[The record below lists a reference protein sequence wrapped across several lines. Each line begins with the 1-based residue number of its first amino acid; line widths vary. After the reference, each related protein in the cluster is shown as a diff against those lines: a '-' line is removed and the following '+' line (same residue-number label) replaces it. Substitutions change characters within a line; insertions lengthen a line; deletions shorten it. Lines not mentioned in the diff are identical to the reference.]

1 MGSRRLTP
9 RSNKGNKLRMEPEN
23 KTLNEMVEERRIQLR
38 KLLAGALHHLA
49 VERYDV
55 DVIKRRK
62 VDIFDPDEAVF
73 IAKADVEPSL
83 TLDQIDFIISS
94 IESTGYTVKRS
105 QYKGDRL
112 LMLV

>member
-1 MGSRRLTP
+1 
-9 RSNKGNKLRMEPEN
+9 MEPED
-23 KTLNEMVEERRIQLR
+23 KPLKEMVEERRTQLKR
-38 KLLAGALHHLA
+38 LLAGALHHLA
-49 VERYDV
+49 VNRYDV

-83 TLDQIDFIISS
+83 TLDQIDFIVSS
-94 IESTGYTVKRS
+94 IESSGYTVKRS

-112 LMLV
+112 LLLI

>member
-1 MGSRRLTP
+1 
-9 RSNKGNKLRMEPEN
+9 MEPED
-23 KTLNEMVEERRIQLR
+23 KTINDMVEERRKQLL
-38 KLLAGALHHLA
+38 KLLSGALHHLA

-55 DVIKRRK
+55 DVIKRKK
-62 VDIFDPDEAVF
+62 VDIFNPEEAIF

-112 LMLV
+112 LLLV

>member
-1 MGSRRLTP
+1 
-9 RSNKGNKLRMEPEN
+9 MEPDD
-23 KTLNEMVEERRIQLR
+23 KTLKEMVEERRTQLKR
-38 KLLAGALHHLA
+38 LLAGALHHLA
-49 VERYDV
+49 VNRYDV

-83 TLDQIDFIISS
+83 TLDQIDFIVSS
-94 IESTGYTVKRS
+94 IESSGYTVKRS

-112 LMLV
+112 LLLI

>member
-1 MGSRRLTP
+1 
-9 RSNKGNKLRMEPEN
+9 MEPED
-23 KTLNEMVEERRIQLR
+23 KTIKEMVEERRSQLKR
-38 KLLAGALHHLA
+38 LLAGALHHLA
-49 VERYDV
+49 VNRYDV
-55 DVIKRRK
+55 DVIKRKK

-94 IESTGYTVKRS
+94 ITSSGYTVKRS

-112 LMLV
+112 LLLI